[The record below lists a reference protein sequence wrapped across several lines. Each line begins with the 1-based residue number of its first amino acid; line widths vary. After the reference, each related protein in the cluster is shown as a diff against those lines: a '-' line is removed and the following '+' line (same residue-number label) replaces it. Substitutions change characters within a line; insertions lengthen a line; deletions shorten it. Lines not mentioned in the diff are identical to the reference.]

1 MVSVFARNQLEPDIF
16 TKLLND
22 NCKPTRREMWIY
34 CNICLYSLKLDWAL
48 PPSLAGLALPKVAQ
62 EARGATHERRA
73 ILIPSHALLVRSQV
87 RKLNGASVAASAL
100 AITTCL
106 VKSLNP
112 ASRPDI
118 YGVLCHV
125 CLGDGYHTS
134 SCTTPA
140 RTNHMAGSAREP
152 ERQSIC
158 TSDTWRHR
166 DSTEPELATSCLP
179 PLRLGGAHDAH
190 DPLPSHF

>member
-1 MVSVFARNQLEPDIF
+1 MTTASQQGGKCGLIVTSACIPSNSIG
-16 TKLLND
+16 
-22 NCKPTRREMWIY
+22 
-34 CNICLYSLKLDWAL
+34 LYRHRWRVRHS
-48 PPSLAGLALPKVAQ
+48 PNVAQ

-73 ILIPSHALLVRSQV
+73 ILIPSHGLLVRSQV
-87 RKLNGASVAASAL
+87 RKLNGANVAASVL

-106 VKSLNP
+106 VKNLYL

-158 TSDTWRHR
+158 TSDTWKHR

-190 DPLPSHF
+190 DPLPSNF